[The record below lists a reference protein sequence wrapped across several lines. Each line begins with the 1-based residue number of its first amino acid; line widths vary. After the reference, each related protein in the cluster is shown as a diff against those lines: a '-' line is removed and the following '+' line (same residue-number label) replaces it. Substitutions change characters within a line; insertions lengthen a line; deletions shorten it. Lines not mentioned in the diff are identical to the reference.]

1 MKPSEIRELND
12 EELGRVLEESRRE
25 MFNLRRQIQIGQ
37 ANNSARIR
45 LLRKDIARIE
55 TEKTARAKR
64 AE

>member
-12 EELGRVLEESRRE
+12 EGLNTALEETRRE
-25 MFNLRRQIQIGQ
+25 IFNLRRQLQTGQ
-37 ANNSARIR
+37 SNATARIR

>member
-12 EELGRVLEESRRE
+12 EELSRVLEESRRE

>member
-25 MFNLRRQIQIGQ
+25 MFNHRRQIQIGQ

-55 TEKTARAKR
+55 TEKTARANR

>member
-12 EELGRVLEESRRE
+12 EELSKVLEESRRE
-25 MFNLRRQIQIGQ
+25 IFNLRRQIQIGQ
-37 ANNSARIR
+37 SDNSARIR

-55 TEKTARAKR
+55 TEKTARANR

>member
-12 EELGRVLEESRRE
+12 EELSRVLEESRRE
-25 MFNLRRQIQIGQ
+25 IFNLRRQIQLGQ
-37 ANNSARIR
+37 SDNSARIR

>member
-12 EELGRVLEESRRE
+12 EELSKVLEESRRE
-25 MFNLRRQIQIGQ
+25 IFNLRRQIQLGQ
-37 ANNSARIR
+37 SDNSARIR